1 MVFSHK
7 YSDETIRMATRT
19 LKENRVAIFIVSYNA
34 ERHIE
39 TVLARIPDWVA
50 KSLAEVFIID
60 DSSEDS
66 TIQRAATARWAAP
79 NAPLRVF
86 STPYNQGYGGNQRL
100 GYLYA
105 IARGFDIVVLLHGDG
120 QYAPEYLPEILAE
133 YSRPA
138 GADAVYG
145 SRFLNSRD
153 AVRGR
158 MPLYKFVGNRI
169 LTWLQNRI
177 IGTNLSEMHSGYRSY
192 RTAALRKVP
201 FEANNLGFA
210 FDSDI
215 IIQFAAAGLS
225 IREVPIPTFYGDE
238 ICRVDGLKYA
248 WACIKAACQYRLMRL
263 EIFYDQKFDI
273 STRVRKYTI
282 KSSTTSLHH
291 FIRNLPVEPSA
302 KLLDLG
308 GGDGSAVSLAHA
320 RRGVSVTVV
329 DQSTSAADE
338 IGNQA
343 AGHPNI
349 QYVTANLDSDWTS
362 NLQGAHFHTVFA
374 LDILEHLNSPES
386 AVSQIFS
393 LMHPGGKLYAS
404 TGNIAFIVIRLI
416 HMIGHFNYGRRG
428 ILDLTHARLFTV
440 SSFRRLIRNAGFRID
455 SVRCFGPPIADL
467 SGANS
472 GLFHFIDRL
481 TSSLARAWKG
491 LFGYQILIEATRPD
505 SVDTLMDRTFL
516 DKRGFGSPLED
527 AVKTRVASS
536 LSVSE

>member
-66 TIQRAATARWAAP
+66 TIQRAATAQWAAA

-153 AVRGR
+153 AIKGR

-215 IIQFAAAGLS
+215 IIQFAAAGLT
-225 IREVPIPTFYGDE
+225 IREVPVPTFYGDE

-263 EIFYDQKFDI
+263 EIFYDRKFDI
-273 STRVRKYTI
+273 STRTRKYTI
-282 KSSTTSLHH
+282 KNSTTSLHH
-291 FIRNLPVEPSA
+291 FIRNLPLEPSA

-320 RRGVSVTVV
+320 CRGVSVTVA
-329 DQSTSAADE
+329 DQSTFVADE
-338 IGNQA
+338 MGNQA

-362 NLQGAHFHTVFA
+362 NLQGARFDTVFA

-428 ILDLTHARLFTV
+428 ILDLTHTRLFTV

-455 SVRCFGPPIADL
+455 SIRCFGPPIADL
-467 SGANS
+467 SGTNS
-472 GLFHFIDRL
+472 GLLRFIDQL

-516 DKRGFGSPLED
+516 DKRGFGSPLR
-527 AVKTRVASS
+527 TPRRPSS
-536 LSVSE
+536 TFDCRLRT